1 MHIAPEGLLH
11 RICSLLQLR
20 LTSVCQGADTAPH
33 ASTPSVWACLQS
45 FASCSYFCK
54 LSFTQMPKQIRSW
67 LLQELH
73 EKRVTLIE
81 GTALSE
87 RDLVRA
93 RAESTGAILLLADR
107 FSADAKQ
114 EDLSMQFQVCTSTSP
129 GDAMNV

>member
-1 MHIAPEGLLH
+1 MSNLPL
-11 RICSLLQLR
+11 CSQCGNLSRGIQFFSHESR
-20 LTSVCQGADTAPH
+20 FTAEV
-33 ASTPSVWACLQS
+33 AQR
-45 FASCSYFCK
+45 FCK
-54 LSFTQMPKQIRSW
+54 QTVIDSHFIF
-67 LLQELH
+67 LQELH

-114 EDLSMQFQVCTSTSP
+114 EDLSVQFQVYISI
-129 GDAMNV
+129 

>member
-1 MHIAPEGLLH
+1 MIQHGAHFSSASSGAEGTDNFG
-11 RICSLLQLR
+11 LR
-20 LTSVCQGADTAPH
+20 LSM
-33 ASTPSVWACLQS
+33 L
-45 FASCSYFCK
+45 
-54 LSFTQMPKQIRSW
+54 M
-67 LLQELH
+67 QELH

-114 EDLSMQFQVCTSTSP
+114 EDLSVQFQARAP
-129 GDAMNV
+129 QHQWG

>member
-1 MHIAPEGLLH
+1 MREA
-11 RICSLLQLR
+11 
-20 LTSVCQGADTAPH
+20 
-33 ASTPSVWACLQS
+33 VW
-45 FASCSYFCK
+45 
-54 LSFTQMPKQIRSW
+54 
-67 LLQELH
+67 LQELH

-114 EDLSMQFQVCTSTSP
+114 EDLSVQFQVGLFPAGARSLNKIQ
-129 GDAMNV
+129 MLQ

>member
-1 MHIAPEGLLH
+1 M
-11 RICSLLQLR
+11 
-20 LTSVCQGADTAPH
+20 
-33 ASTPSVWACLQS
+33 W
-45 FASCSYFCK
+45 
-54 LSFTQMPKQIRSW
+54 
-67 LLQELH
+67 LQELH

-114 EDLSMQFQVCTSTSP
+114 EDLSVQFQVRQVPDPTTQSQLQLICSTELCTLCWLI
-129 GDAMNV
+129 GFG